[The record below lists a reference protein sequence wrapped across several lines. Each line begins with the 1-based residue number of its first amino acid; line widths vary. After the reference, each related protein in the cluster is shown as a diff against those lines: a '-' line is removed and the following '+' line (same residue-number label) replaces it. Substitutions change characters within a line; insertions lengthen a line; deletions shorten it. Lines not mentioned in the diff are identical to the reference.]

1 MLLPPT
7 HCNSSLSVM
16 KFFKVDI
23 NTAAPLDTEA
33 AILLIYT
40 GGTIGMVSDKQN
52 ESLVPFDFSEVIH
65 RVPEMRQFNVFMT
78 VLSLDPPID
87 SSNIGVEHWI
97 KLAQVINV
105 NYAQYDGFVIL
116 HGTDTMAYSASA
128 LSFLLENLGKPVIF
142 TGAQVPIGRLRT
154 DARRNLITALEIASA
169 HALGKTLVPEVCIYF
184 NTVLLRGNRATKVES
199 RHFNAFHSGKY
210 DPLALAGIEIE
221 FNRNAIMPVPVAP
234 LVVHE
239 HLENSVAILKL
250 FPGIPP
256 LVVEAILNAKGLKGL
271 VLETFGAGNAP
282 SYPWFL
288 KLLKKA
294 INKGITILNVSQ
306 CEEGEVRQ
314 GEYETSMHLKEMGV
328 VGGTDI
334 STEAAVTK
342 LMFVLAQNLSLEETR
357 KMLQVNLRGEISGII
372 YG

>member
-1 MLLPPT
+1 
-7 HCNSSLSVM
+7 M

-23 NTAAPLDTEA
+23 NTAAPRDTEA
-33 AILLIYT
+33 SILIIYT
-40 GGTIGMVSDKQN
+40 GGTIGMVSDKQD

-65 RVPEMRQFNVFMT
+65 RVPEMRQFKVLMT

-97 KLAQVINV
+97 KLAQVIQV
-105 NYAQYDGFVIL
+105 NYHQYDGFVIL

-169 HALGKTLVPEVCIYF
+169 HRMGKPLVPEVCIYF
-184 NTVLLRGNRATKVES
+184 NTVLLRGNRSTKVES

-210 DPLALAGIEIE
+210 APLAKAGIDIE
-221 FNRNAIMPVPVAP
+221 FNEGVVLPPPSGP
-234 LVVHE
+234 LRVHQE
-239 HLENSVAILKL
+239 LESQVAILKI
-250 FPGIPP
+250 FPGISPV
-256 LVVEAILNAKGLKGL
+256 LVQSILNAPGLKGL
-271 VLETFGAGNAP
+271 VMETFGAGNAP
-282 SYPWFL
+282 TYPWFL
-288 KLLKKA
+288 DLLRDA
-294 INKGITILNVSQ
+294 IDRGITILNVSQ

-314 GEYETSMHLKEMGV
+314 GEYETSKYLKEMGV
-328 VGGTDI
+328 IGGTDI

-342 LMFVLAQNLSLEETR
+342 LMFILAQGLPIEETR
-357 KMLQVNLRGEISGII
+357 QLLQENLRGEISGHK

>member
-1 MLLPPT
+1 
-7 HCNSSLSVM
+7 M

-23 NTAAPLDTEA
+23 NTAAPRDTDA
-33 AILLIYT
+33 SILIIYT

-97 KLAQVINV
+97 KLAQVIQV

-128 LSFLLENLGKPVIF
+128 LSFLLENLAKPVIF

-169 HALGKTLVPEVCIYF
+169 HRMGKPLVPEVCIYF
-184 NTVLLRGNRATKVES
+184 NTVLLRGNRSTKVES

-210 DPLALAGIEIE
+210 APLAMAGIDIE
-221 FNRNAIMPVPVAP
+221 YNTKVILPTPSEP
-234 LVVHE
+234 LRLFE
-239 HLENSVAILKL
+239 ELESRIAILKI
-250 FPGIPP
+250 FPGISAM
-256 LVVEAILNAKGLKGL
+256 VVESILNAKGLRGV

-282 SYPWFL
+282 TYPWFL

-294 INKGITILNVSQ
+294 ISKGITVLNVSQ

-314 GEYETSMHLKEMGV
+314 GEYETSRYLKEMGV
-328 VGGTDI
+328 IGGTDI

-342 LMFVLAQNLSLEETR
+342 LMFVLAQNLPLEESR
-357 KMLQVNLRGEISGII
+357 KMLQENLRGEISGF
-372 YG
+372 YYS